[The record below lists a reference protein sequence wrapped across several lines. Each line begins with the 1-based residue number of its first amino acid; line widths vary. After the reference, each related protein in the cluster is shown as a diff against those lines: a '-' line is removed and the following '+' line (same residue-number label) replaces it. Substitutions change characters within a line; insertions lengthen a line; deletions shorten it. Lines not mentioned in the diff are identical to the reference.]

1 MAIIFKA
8 ETHKYESD
16 AEEVTKI
23 DWLSVTSL
31 VGLFKPPFDKEVIA
45 EKASKNKNGKWF
57 GMTTQ
62 EIIGVWESET
72 NRAVTLGSWYHNQ
85 RETELLMCDTI
96 ERSGLALPIINP
108 IEQDGIKIAPDQSLT
123 VGIYPE
129 HMVYLKS
136 AGVCGQADRVEV
148 LRDVID
154 LYDYKTNKEI
164 KMKGFTS
171 WDGVTQKMLGPCSH
185 LDDCSFNHYALQL
198 SVYMYIMLKHNH
210 TLKPGKMEIHHITFE
225 KEDED
230 EYGYPITAMD
240 HLGNPIVKAVTP
252 YVMPYMKKEVQAML
266 NYIKV
271 HPEIIK
277 TKK

>member
-8 ETHKYESD
+8 ETHKYESTED
-16 AEEVTKI
+16 EGKKI

-31 VGLFKPPFDKEVIA
+31 ISLFKPPFDKIAIA

-57 GMTTQ
+57 GMTVE
-62 EIIGVWESET
+62 EITTVWENET
-72 NRAVTLGSWYHNQ
+72 NRAVKLGSWYHNQ

-108 IEQDGIKIAPDQSLT
+108 IEQDGIKIAPDQNLT
-123 VGIYPE
+123 SGIYPE
-129 HMVYLKS
+129 HLVYLKS
-136 AGVCGQADRVEV
+136 AGICGQADRVEV
-148 LRDVID
+148 LHDVIN

-164 KMKGFTS
+164 KMNGFTN
-171 WDGVTQKMLGPCSH
+171 WEGVTQKMTGPCSH

-225 KEDED
+225 KDGEDEF
-230 EYGYPITAMD
+230 GYPITAIDLMGD
-240 HLGNPIVKAVTP
+240 PIVNKVTP
-252 YVMPYMKKEVQAML
+252 YEVPYLKKEVQAMM

-271 HPEIIK
+271 NPNAIK
-277 TKK
+277 NKK